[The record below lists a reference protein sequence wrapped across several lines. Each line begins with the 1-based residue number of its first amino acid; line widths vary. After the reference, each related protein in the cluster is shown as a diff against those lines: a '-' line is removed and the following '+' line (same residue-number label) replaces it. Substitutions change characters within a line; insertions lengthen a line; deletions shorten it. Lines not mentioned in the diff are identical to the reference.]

1 MTEIR
6 KRLPSDHPLYVSH
19 DPDGYVRF
27 KSAVFFDTRKNEAR
41 KYLKRMFFGYKYDPS
56 SSIKNA
62 QEMDFIMDLS
72 DSVMNGTFIDKYIM
86 NMDQYL
92 SKKAVKKFFPQKI

>member
-1 MTEIR
+1 MQR
-6 KRLPSDHPLYVSH
+6 KVLPVDHRLYVSH

-27 KSAVFFDTRKNEAR
+27 KSAMIFDMRRRIEKRLIKEMFGFTRRN
-41 KYLKRMFFGYKYDPS
+41 S
-56 SSIKNA
+56 SVEFANDTGFA
-62 QEMDFIMDLS
+62 MNVS
-72 DSVMNGTFIDKYIM
+72 DSMRDGMFISTYLM

>member
-1 MTEIR
+1 MR
-6 KRLPSDHPLYVSH
+6 KVIPSDHPLYDSR

-27 KSAVFFDTRKNEAR
+27 KSAVFFDTRKNEER
-41 KYLKRMFFGYKYDPS
+41 KYLKRMFFGHKYDPSS

-72 DSVMNGTFIDKYIM
+72 DSVMDGTFIDKYIM